1 MKNIDVDKLLQDIF
15 NDDVSF
21 DLKSRF
27 DEKIEEYGITK
38 TKALKLLSID
48 KDVFEDIIN
57 GTAKQPNLIHVVKIA
72 EFLEVNVDDFIQ
84 MVLKN
89 QNTENITSIDRA
101 RKVRFLMKNF
111 DVKALTKEGFFE
123 NVDDVDLLV
132 ERVLHYFGYDSIRSF
147 EDELVTPLYSRTKR
161 KFSDKM
167 KDFWV
172 RSAYQTFKLINNPNE
187 YDRER
192 LKDVVVNMKPYS
204 QDVKNGLYTVCR
216 ALYNIGV
223 TVIFQNYLTTTHVR
237 GATFIINNKPCIVLT
252 DNQKKY
258 PTIWFTL
265 LHELHHVLFDYDA
278 INTNSYHLSDDEDLF
293 LIEEKANAFARDYFL
308 PKADFDYIKTYIK
321 NAYVV
326 ERFAKDK
333 EIHPSLVYSFYIWYQ
348 KELYDKNYHA
358 AFKEFYPD
366 YKVAVSR
373 LNPIAWNEESVRVV
387 SEKIKAV
394 FEIN

>member
-21 DLKSRF
+21 DLKARF

-38 TKALKLLSID
+38 TRALKLLSID

-72 EFLEVNVDDFIQ
+72 EFLDVNVDDFIQ

-89 QNTENITSIDRA
+89 QNAENIASIDRA
-101 RKVRFLMKNF
+101 RKVKFLMKNF
-111 DVKALTKEGFFE
+111 DLKALIKEGFFD

-132 ERVLHYFGYDSIRSF
+132 ERVLHYFGYDSIRAF

-172 RSAYQTFKLINNPNE
+172 RSAYQTFKLVNNPNE

-192 LKDVVVNMKPYS
+192 LKDVVGNMRPYS

-223 TVIFQNYLTTTHVR
+223 TVVFQDYLTTTHVR

-308 PKADFDYIKTYIK
+308 PQADFDYIKMYIK
-321 NAYVV
+321 NAFVV

-333 EIHPSLVYSFYIWYQ
+333 EIHPSLVYSFYTWYQ

-366 YKVAVSR
+366 YKIAVSR
-373 LNPIAWNEESVRVV
+373 LNPIAWNEKSIKVT